1 MNAFNNLPNLLE
13 ALSQNSHRTL
23 GYFMAGIFIVAI
35 VVFVI
40 LATIFI
46 FHWRKYGDGGKNI
59 KLAEW
64 LFLAGGIAIIF
75 LMAFSLISFI
85 F

>member
-1 MNAFNNLPNLLE
+1 MDILNNLPGFLE

-23 GYFMAGIFIVAI
+23 GYFMVGAFLVAVIVFA
-35 VVFVI
+35 V
-40 LATIFI
+40 LATVFI
-46 FHWRKYGDGGKNI
+46 FHWRKYGDGGKTI

-75 LMAFSLISFI
+75 LMAFSLISFA